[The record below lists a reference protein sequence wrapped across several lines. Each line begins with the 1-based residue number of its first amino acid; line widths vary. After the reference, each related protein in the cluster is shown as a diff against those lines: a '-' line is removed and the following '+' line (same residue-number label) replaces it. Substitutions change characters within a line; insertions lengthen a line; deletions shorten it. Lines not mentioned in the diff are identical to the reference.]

1 MDVKTYRLDKND
13 INSFKETIFPVFN
26 KYLQFK
32 KKYIRAND
40 APFMIKK
47 LHKVIMKRSKTKNKF
62 LKSKSLID
70 SKNYKIQSNYST
82 KLFIANIVSDL
93 QIPNIHQD
101 RFYSRETISL
111 YYLVLTRFKIT

>member
-13 INSFKETIFPVFN
+13 INSFKETIFPAFN
-26 KYLQFK
+26 KYLQSK

-40 APFMIKK
+40 APFMTKK
-47 LHKVIMKRSKTKNKF
+47 LHKVIMKRSLTKNKF

-70 SKNYKIQSNYST
+70 SKNYNIQSNYSK
-82 KLFIANIVSDL
+82 KLFIANMVSDL

-101 RFYSRETISL
+101 TFNSRSNH
-111 YYLVLTRFKIT
+111 